1 MLPDSPEDLV
11 GLASGNPFET
21 VRDPFKGNKWI
32 KKNVNV
38 VGHNGECFKRVL
50 MQFTVTAVKCRNH
63 ATGDGW
69 LVQPKRPCA
78 SFVQS
83 PVGLE
88 EFLASRFATLLP

>member
-1 MLPDSPEDLV
+1 MFPDSPEDLI
-11 GLASGNPFET
+11 GLASGNAFET
-21 VRDPFKGNKWI
+21 IRNPFKRNRRI

-38 VGHNGECFKRVL
+38 VGHDSERFKRVL
-50 MQFTVTAVKCRNH
+50 MQFTVTAVERRHH

-69 LVQPKRPCA
+69 LVQLKRPRA

-88 EFLASRFATLLP
+88 EFLASRLATLLP